1 MHQRPHCHTY
11 AKSISRSYVGDAV
24 LRYVFNNPNTHTNVT
39 RANASLIARIVKVY
53 WSTDIQ
59 LREVKESVLS
69 FFNDQTFHIIAGLN
83 IVTEIVEQ
91 MNQFIPGIP
100 FSRSII
106 SLALETK
113 SAHRI
118 SAAHFRDINNLPL
131 FETAL
136 TYLPTVN
143 SPDGLHL
150 SVDQVYIT
158 EAALRLINAILS
170 FDYLGSQ
177 TDGNDE
183 EVSLIHLP
191 SCWSSVICDSSL
203 PELFGLL

>member
-1 MHQRPHCHTY
+1 MQVWSLELSKCTGRRTFNCVRSKRAFIRFSTIKHSILSPDWTLWPRLSSKWTSSFQVFHT
-11 AKSISRSYVGDAV
+11 S
-24 LRYVFNNPNTHTNVT
+24 P
-39 RANASLIARIVKVY
+39 
-53 WSTDIQ
+53 
-59 LREVKESVLS
+59 
-69 FFNDQTFHIIAGLN
+69 
-83 IVTEIVEQ
+83 
-91 MNQFIPGIP
+91 
-100 FSRSII
+100 SII

-113 SAHRI
+113 SAHRT

-136 TYLPTVN
+136 TYLPTVS

-183 EVSLIHLP
+183 EVSLLHLP